1 MNQINTLNR
10 ENILFAT
17 TEKDDNIFANSGSFC
32 LDFFS
37 FCGGMRHNYKELN
50 NLFLRSYY
58 ENKLLTIKTMLFLRD
73 IHTGLGER
81 NSFRMTFNLLCN
93 LDPDLAKQLLPLIP
107 KYGRWDDILSGLN
120 TKVEDDVIK
129 LIKKILIIDLKK
141 QEEGKEVSLL
151 SKWLPSIN
159 ASSKE
164 TRKLAKKI
172 ANKLGYTYEE
182 YRKVLSKLR
191 KGKIIESY
199 LSRKDYSFDYFKIP
213 IHALNKYLWT
223 FYRKD
228 YGGIRGFL

>member
-1 MNQINTLNR
+1 VINQINTLNR

-164 TRKLAKKI
+164 TRKLA
-172 ANKLGYTYEE
+172 
-182 YRKVLSKLR
+182 RK
-191 KGKIIESY
+191 
-199 LSRKDYSFDYFKIP
+199 
-213 IHALNKYLWT
+213 
-223 FYRKD
+223 
-228 YGGIRGFL
+228 